1 MSPTVLQL
9 TQAEDLMNRDVV
21 AVGPGDTIQ
30 DAIALMAEHHVSGL
44 PVVGSD
50 NRCHGVLSASDI
62 LTFVQNEQQEAEGN
76 RDAADQWFNT
86 EALCWESVLLS
97 PAAMDEY
104 GSTPIDD
111 VMTTTV
117 LTMPLH
123 ASAAEVA
130 QEMDENSVHRV
141 FVVDE
146 RGKLHGVISAFDFV
160 RMAAASAS
168 E

>member
-1 MSPTVLQL
+1 MNPTVLQL

-21 AVGPGDTIQ
+21 ALGLRDTIQ
-30 DAIALMAEHHVSGL
+30 GAIALMAEHHVSGL
-44 PVVGSD
+44 PVVGAD

-62 LTFVQNEQQEAEGN
+62 LAFVENERQEAEGN
-76 RDAADQWFNT
+76 LDVAGQWFNT
-86 EALCWESVLLS
+86 ESLSWESVLLS

-104 GSTPIDD
+104 GATPIED

-117 LTMPLH
+117 ISVLLH

-130 QEMDENSVHRV
+130 QEMDDNSVHRV

-146 RGKLHGVISAFDFV
+146 QRKLHGVISAFDFV
-160 RMAAASAS
+160 RMAADSAS